1 MHNLT
6 LLAASELAW
15 IEVKLARVPHF
26 LFSINLINFIV
37 NNLKQDEEGQK
48 KYWDFLQHIDAVFS
62 MVLLRSNLAQLETLK
77 KIPHLLNQLNLVC
90 SEGSLLFALGHL
102 DKLRADVWFDN
113 KESTEKI
120 EEFYELV
127 CAQPANDDLPL
138 LPELCSGDTIELKS
152 CVLGIN
158 LVIYADANQIS
169 ILIAESLLSALE
181 AFLATSL
188 TGGIMP
194 YKQNVKVA
202 IKIDKDLKEEFG
214 ITLIS
219 NSANFE
225 LEVAHKENFDLK
237 SADAIRNF
245 RDFSTHFIAELLP
258 KIALYNNINDHL
270 RHLAE
275 EENVFSRSLI
285 FSDVMTLSQNVFGG
299 LAWINLSE
307 VSKSIKKAAYKLQRT
322 TQWKPKTKINKVEKQ
337 LKMGE
342 GDAPEDIANADN
354 IKHSERRVVSLIDVP
369 LWNNAKWHG
378 TLFMVYQ
385 DGVFPP
391 CIGLLFKGEDS
402 ARKIFKGWLDQFGK
416 KDENES
422 LRVCIITGIDKKNPT
437 HYRVHIGTNIKA
449 HMGMEE
455 RKQLLFVFFIP
466 VKSATCSR

>member
-1 MHNLT
+1 
-6 LLAASELAW
+6 
-15 IEVKLARVPHF
+15 
-26 LFSINLINFIV
+26 
-37 NNLKQDEEGQK
+37 
-48 KYWDFLQHIDAVFS
+48 
-62 MVLLRSNLAQLETLK
+62 
-77 KIPHLLNQLNLVC
+77 
-90 SEGSLLFALGHL
+90 
-102 DKLRADVWFDN
+102 
-113 KESTEKI
+113 
-120 EEFYELV
+120 
-127 CAQPANDDLPL
+127 
-138 LPELCSGDTIELKS
+138 
-152 CVLGIN
+152 
-158 LVIYADANQIS
+158 
-169 ILIAESLLSALE
+169 
-181 AFLATSL
+181 
-188 TGGIMP
+188 MP

-455 RKQLLFVFFIP
+455 RKQLLFVSRIQTMTPDSDKNLSMFLKAYEKYGVYYLLPAIYEEDWIEPKVIRDLFLYKKSLIVKPAWQIGDNDVDLMALQSNDDPIIP
-466 VKSATCSR
+466 ANLKNAPVNKALKRVKRMMKTKGRELNN